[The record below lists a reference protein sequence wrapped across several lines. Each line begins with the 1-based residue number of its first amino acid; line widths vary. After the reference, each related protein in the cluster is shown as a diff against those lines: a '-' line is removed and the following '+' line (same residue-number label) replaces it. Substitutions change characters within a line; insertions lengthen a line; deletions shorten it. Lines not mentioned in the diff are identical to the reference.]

1 MYLLTRGKASCWT
14 QWLQLGMCLPEEGG
28 GGACSHAQH
37 FHRVTHLYPLGLLMV
52 TTSTQLHLY
61 TTHPS
66 LAHTYS
72 IPHTHT
78 SVRPHTLQLYHTHTL
93 QYTPHTL
100 QYTHTHFS
108 ISHTHPHVSEPL
120 YPTLHVC
127 AHMFMPTVDPLPH
140 IPHLPSSPFPPPHT
154 SLTPLSI
161 STPTPHFPSH
171 RSYSHLTLW

>member
-28 GGACSHAQH
+28 GGGMLTCPTFSSRYTLTSIGAPNGHH
-37 FHRVTHLYPLGLLMV
+37 IH
-52 TTSTQLHLY
+52 TTTPVHHPPFISPHIQY
-61 TTHPS
+61 T
-66 LAHTYS
+66 
-72 IPHTHT
+72 PHTHFSYT
-78 SVRPHTLQLYHTHTL
+78 THTHTL

-171 RSYSHLTLW
+171 RSYSHLTL